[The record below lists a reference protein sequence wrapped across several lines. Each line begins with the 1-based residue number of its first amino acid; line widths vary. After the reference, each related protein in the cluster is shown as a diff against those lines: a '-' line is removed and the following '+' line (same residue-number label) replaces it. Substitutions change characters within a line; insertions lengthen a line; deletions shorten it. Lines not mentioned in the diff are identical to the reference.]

1 MRNFNPYLLYPAKT
15 IALFVL
21 VAILLA
27 GCEDNSTDSV
37 DVSSEFDIQVS
48 ATSNHGDILVD
59 HEGNALYVFAPDVKG
74 ESLCQEDC
82 ISNWPAFYSEELSL
96 GNGLDADDF
105 GTITRPDGSS
115 QTTFA
120 GWPLY
125 YYAGDGQ
132 PGTVNGDGVEE
143 VWYIAKPHYSIMMA
157 SQQLVGHDGNN
168 YRIDNGGSYVQGD
181 AMTRHIVDVLGRTL
195 YTFVNDSANTNN
207 FTAQDFSNNDI
218 WPVAELDLSAIPSAL
233 KSSLFGTIDVFG
245 RQQLTYKGWPLYY
258 FGQDNMQRG
267 NTRGISFPQ
276 PGVWPVVQSD
286 MEAAPGFASTSD
298 GNDDDDNDDGSN
310 DPDY

>member
-1 MRNFNPYLLYPAKT
+1 MCNFNSYLLSPART

-21 VAILLA
+21 AAILLA
-27 GCEDNSTDSV
+27 GCENNSTDSG
-37 DVSSEFDIQVS
+37 DVSSEFDLQVS
-48 ATSNHGDILVD
+48 ATSTHGDILVD
-59 HEGNALYVFAPDVKG
+59 SEGNALYVFTLDVKG
-74 ESLCQEDC
+74 ESLCREDC
-82 ISNWPAFYSEELSL
+82 ISSWPAFYSNELSL
-96 GNGLDADDF
+96 GSNLDADDF
-105 GTITRPDGSS
+105 GTITRSDGGN

-132 PGTVNGDGVEE
+132 PGVVNGDGVEE
-143 VWYIAKPHYSIMMA
+143 IWYVAKPNYYLMIA

-168 YRIDNGGSYVQGD
+168 YQIDNSGQYIQGD
-181 AMTRHIVDVLGRTL
+181 AMTHHIVDILGRTL

-207 FTAQDFSNNDI
+207 FTAQDFSNNEI
-218 WPVAELDLSAIPSAL
+218 WPVAELDVSAIPSILEA
-233 KSSLFGTIDVFG
+233 SLFGTIEVSG

-258 FGQDNMQRG
+258 FGEDDMQRG

-276 PGVWPVVQSD
+276 PGVWPVAQSD
-286 MEAAPGFASTSD
+286 MEAAPGYAAASDS
-298 GNDDDDNDDGSN
+298 DDDDDSN